1 MRISDWSSDVCSSDL
16 HGAAVR
22 RSEQRVSLQR
32 LRDVD
37 VATPLDFLGILDH
50 RRLQRIEA
58 RALDTRTG
66 DDDVF
71 PGGFRA
77 DVRLRAVRR
86 AADHHRAIGVL
97 ATLEALVRE
106 PPPPPLARRLS
117 GVNGVPFA

>member
-1 MRISDWSSDVCSSDL
+1 MRISEWSSDVCSSYL
-16 HGAAVR
+16 
-22 RSEQRVSLQR
+22 
-32 LRDVD
+32 
-37 VATPLDFLGILDH
+37 ATPLDFLGILDH

-71 PGGFRA
+71 PGGFCA

-97 ATLEALVRE
+97 DHLEALVRE
-106 PPPPPLARRLS
+106 HQPQRSEEHTSELQSLMRISYAAFCLKKK
-117 GVNGVPFA
+117 NKLI

>member
-1 MRISDWSSDVCSSDL
+1 MRISEWSSDVCSSY
-16 HGAAVR
+16 
-22 RSEQRVSLQR
+22 
-32 LRDVD
+32 

-71 PGGFRA
+71 PGGFCA

-97 ATLEALVRE
+97 DHLEALVRE
-106 PPPPPLARRLS
+106 HQPQRLDRRIADRKSTRLNS
-117 GVNGVPFA
+117 SH

>member
-71 PGGFRA
+71 PGGFCA
-77 DVRLRAVRR
+77 DVRLRAVRSEEHTSELQSLMR
-86 AADHHRAIGVL
+86 ISYAVFCL
-97 ATLEALVRE
+97 QQ
-106 PPPPPLARRLS
+106 
-117 GVNGVPFA
+117 